1 MNYRQII
8 TGEDKSLLAASVR
21 AMLAAV
27 RPMYALGV
35 AWKNR
40 KYDRRGGVHADVPV
54 ISIGNLTLGGTGK
67 TPMVI
72 WLAGKL
78 QEKNHRVAI
87 LSRGYHAKQQARARA
102 KNVGGTASQAGGDSS
117 LGGVSEET
125 LQAGTVSPLG
135 GTSGE
140 VASEETTQTG
150 TDFPLR
156 GVPRETP
163 SEETTQAG
171 GAPAKSQVAGTPS
184 GTSPLA
190 PFPLNDEGLE
200 IQRRL
205 PGVAQLQQPDRVASA
220 RRAVEEFG
228 ADVLVL
234 DDGFQHRRLHRDVD
248 IVLMDATQPFG
259 VNGKLFPSGTLR
271 EPLKSLR
278 RADGIV
284 LTRADFLTSDERAAL
299 KTRIFAEQGLGSD
312 VFWAECRLRPVC
324 FENLAGE
331 RFPLNAFEGK
341 RVGAFCGIGNPEA
354 FFSTLERLGISLDR
368 KSGKNI
374 RTFPDHFAYGE
385 CGRLEMNHWR
395 KTENLEILLC
405 TVKDIVKL
413 SKVAIDGLPTVVV
426 FALRTELE
434 FLAGEELLLDCL
446 RQKIPALFD

>member
-8 TGEDKSLLAASVR
+8 NGEDKSLLAASAR

-27 RPMYALGV
+27 RPLYALGV

-40 KYDRRGGVHADVPV
+40 KYDRRGGVHADVPT

-78 QEKNHRVAI
+78 QEQNRRVAI

-102 KNVGGTASQAGGDSS
+102 KSAGGTASQVEGDFS
-117 LGGVSEET
+117 LRGVSEGT
-125 LQAGTVSPLG
+125 LQAGTDFPLEG
-135 GTSGE
+135 M
-140 VASEETTQTG
+140 SEET
-150 TDFPLR
+150 PL
-156 GVPRETP
+156 
-163 SEETTQAG
+163 EETAQAG

-184 GTSPLA
+184 ETSPLA

-205 PGVAQLQQPDRVASA
+205 PGVVQLQQPDRVASA
-220 RRAVEEFG
+220 RRAVAEFG
-228 ADVLVL
+228 SEVLVL

-284 LTRADFLTSDERAAL
+284 LTRADFLTADERAAL
-299 KTRIFAEQGLGSD
+299 KSRIFTEQGLGPD

-324 FENLAGE
+324 FENPAGE
-331 RFPLNAFEGK
+331 ALPLNAFEGK
-341 RVGAFCGIGNPEA
+341 RVGACCGIGNPEA
-354 FFSTLERLGISLDR
+354 FFSMLEGLGISLDR
-368 KSGKNI
+368 KNGKNI

-385 CGRLEMNHWR
+385 CGRLEMSHWR
-395 KTENLEILLC
+395 KTENLEAILC
-405 TVKDIVKL
+405 TVKDIVKI
-413 SKVAIDGLPTVVV
+413 SQATMDDLPPF

-434 FLAGEELLLDCL
+434 FLAGEEALFHCL
-446 RQKIPALFD
+446 RRNVPTLFS

>member
-8 TGEDKSLLAASVR
+8 NGGDKSLLAASAR
-21 AMLAAV
+21 ALLAAV
-27 RPMYALGV
+27 RPLYALGV

-40 KYDRRGGVHADVPV
+40 KYDRRGGVHAEVPT

-78 QEKNHRVAI
+78 QEQNRRVAI
-87 LSRGYHAKQQARARA
+87 LSRGYYAKQQARARA
-102 KNVGGTASQAGGDSS
+102 KSAGGASSQVGGVSLQTGRDSS
-117 LGGVSEET
+117 QEGVSEE
-125 LQAGTVSPLG
+125 
-135 GTSGE
+135 
-140 VASEETTQTG
+140 
-150 TDFPLR
+150 
-156 GVPRETP
+156 
-163 SEETTQAG
+163 
-171 GAPAKSQVAGTPS
+171 
-184 GTSPLA
+184 TSPLA

-205 PGVAQLQQPDRVASA
+205 PGVVQLQQPDRVASA
-220 RRAVEEFG
+220 RRAVAEFS
-228 ADVLVL
+228 AEALVL

-248 IVLMDATQPFG
+248 IVLLDATQPFG

-284 LTRADFLTSDERAAL
+284 LTRADFLTPDERAAL
-299 KTRIFAEQGLGSD
+299 KTRIFTEQGLSSD

-324 FENLAGE
+324 FENPAGE
-331 RFPLNAFEGK
+331 VFPLDAFEGK
-341 RVGAFCGIGNPEA
+341 RVGACCGIGNPEA
-354 FFSTLERLGISLDR
+354 FFSMLEGLEISLDR

-385 CGRLEMNHWR
+385 CGRLEMSHWR
-395 KTENLEILLC
+395 KTENLEAILC
-405 TVKDIVKL
+405 TVKDIVKI
-413 SKVAIDGLPTVVV
+413 SQATIDDLPPF

-434 FLAGEELLLDCL
+434 FLAGEEALFHCL
-446 RQKIPALFD
+446 RRKIPTLFD